1 MISHHPTL
9 NLDPDL
15 TLDGVLYNHCRYFKF
30 NVYVLFCFGLLWVL
44 CPNQSFQ
51 SKGFACS
58 GAPGSCFCLPLV
70 LSIVESNQLTVWLL
84 GTFRFKTINPN
95 LLAALTLNSSVVIVR
110 QQSCFQLHICV
121 FQPGYH
127 IHLFS

>member
-51 SKGFACS
+51 SKGFAWPVFGS
-58 GAPGSCFCLPLV
+58 AGVVFLPAPGTVHCG
-70 LSIVESNQLTVWLL
+70 VEPTY
-84 GTFRFKTINPN
+84 
-95 LLAALTLNSSVVIVR
+95 SVA
-110 QQSCFQLHICV
+110 SWNFQI
-121 FQPGYH
+121 
-127 IHLFS
+127 